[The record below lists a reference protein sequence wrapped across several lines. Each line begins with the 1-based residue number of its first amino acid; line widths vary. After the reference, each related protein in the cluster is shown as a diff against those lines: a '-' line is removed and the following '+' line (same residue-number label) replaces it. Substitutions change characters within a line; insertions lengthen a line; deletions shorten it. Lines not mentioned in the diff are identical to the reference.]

1 MRGRRRKENILI
13 EDYAPAFEEAD
24 DPFLFCYRFGAD
36 REFERIAFTR
46 GEFLSLAR
54 KAAGMLRQNGCGRG
68 ARVLHCFGGNEYEDL
83 AFRLGAWMIGAAPV
97 TVNWQAD
104 TLDRVS
110 YKLKSTGAEIV
121 VYSPSF
127 DMNMLAGLRATYD
140 GVAFLDAT
148 SISDIAEIRKDM
160 SGDISDPLN
169 TRMIIFTSGT
179 TGTPKGVMLTGGNYE
194 MNRKTLEQ
202 MMGIR
207 DPDRFAV
214 LIVNPLHHTNST
226 AICDWA
232 LRRPKSHIHL
242 IERYTT
248 AYWDILT
255 RVSEAGYDRI
265 VAPTVSRH
273 FDFLDALAATG
284 PTVGGVAPDRLKQAM
299 SKIDFL
305 IGSAPVGPKTVRCL
319 KRFSGRTPAVR
330 FGSTETCLQVMGIP
344 HLMTEENRLENFN
357 KGWQHRIGE
366 EAFPGYFVGRPHPPY
381 TEVRIVNSIDRNS
394 EDFLKDIPPGMPGYL
409 IVRGGN
415 VMKGYVGDQAATR
428 DVFEAGWYLGLKDIC
443 FALISDRDGEPD
455 YFWMSR
461 DASLLIRGGANY
473 SCEQIET
480 ELREFIV
487 RRYALSGSSFD
498 VAVVGLKVDSEHE
511 DACCVTIALKDES
524 ALAKRNLVSETF
536 LEAAR
541 EEVSKGARPDYLRF
555 AEIPRN
561 FKGALQV
568 PEVKKAFE
576 AYLHSKHAT
585 Q

>member
-1 MRGRRRKENILI
+1 MNMLPR
-13 EDYAPAFEEAD
+13 DYAPAFKEAD
-24 DPFLFCYRFGAD
+24 DPFLLYYRFGAD
-36 REFERIAFTR
+36 REFDRIGFTR

-54 KAAGMLRQNGCGRG
+54 RAAGMLRQYGCGRG
-68 ARVLHCFGGNEYEDL
+68 ARVLHCFGANEYEDL

-110 YKLKSTGAEIV
+110 YKLKSTGAEVV

-127 DMNMLAGLRATYD
+127 DLTILAGLRETYD
-140 GVAFLDAT
+140 GVPFLDAT
-148 SISDIAEIRKDM
+148 AISGVTENQKDE
-160 SGDISDPLN
+160 SGDFSDPLN

-179 TGTPKGVMLTGGNYE
+179 TGTPKGVMLTGGNYQV
-194 MNRKTLEQ
+194 NRKTLEQ

-207 DPDRFAV
+207 DSDRFAV
-214 LIVNPLHHTNST
+214 LVVNPLHHTNST

-248 AYWDILT
+248 AYWNILT
-255 RVSEAGYDRI
+255 RVSESGYDRI
-265 VAPTVSRH
+265 IAPTVSRH

-299 SKIDFL
+299 SRIDFL

-344 HLMTEENRLENFN
+344 HCMTEENRLENFN
-357 KGWQHRIGE
+357 KGWQHRIDGV
-366 EAFPGYFVGRPHPPY
+366 AFPGYYVGRPHPPY
-381 TEVRIVNSIDRNS
+381 TEVRIVKSIDRDS
-394 EDFLKDIPPGMPGYL
+394 EDFLKDIPPGISGYL

-415 VMKGYVGDQAATR
+415 VMKGYAGDRTVTR
-428 DVFEAGWYLGLKDIC
+428 EAFEAGWYLGLKDIC
-443 FALISDRDGEPD
+443 FALTNDRDGELD

-480 ELREFIV
+480 ELREFIS
-487 RRYALSGSSFD
+487 RRYALSGPSFD
-498 VAVVGLKVDSEHE
+498 VAVVGLKVDSDHE
-511 DACCVTIALKDES
+511 DAWCVTIALKDEP
-524 ALAKRNLVSETF
+524 ALAKRNLISETF

-555 AEIPRN
+555 ADIPRN

-576 AYLHSKHAT
+576 AHLYTKHVT